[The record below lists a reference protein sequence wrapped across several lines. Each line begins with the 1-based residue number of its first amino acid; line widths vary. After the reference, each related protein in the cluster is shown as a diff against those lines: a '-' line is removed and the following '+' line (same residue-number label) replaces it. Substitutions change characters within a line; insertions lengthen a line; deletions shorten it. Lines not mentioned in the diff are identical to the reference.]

1 MRCTYLSE
9 YDKIACSAVYGYPD
23 EAAYAQAV
31 SSIGDFQVTFSS
43 AFFFIIIIIVIIFF
57 KYHYILL
64 VLRNA
69 DFFNIT
75 LSDNCFL

>member
-31 SSIGDFQVTFSS
+31 SSIGDLLITSLSTF
-43 AFFFIIIIIVIIFF
+43 FFFIFFDIFLCILYF
-57 KYHYILL
+57 EYHYILL
-64 VLRNA
+64 ILKMLI
-69 DFFNIT
+69 FYYFY
-75 LSDNCFL
+75 S